1 MRGGSGR
8 PLTAHAALSNKSAIK
23 AAWLPTRRER
33 RVAPRAFKL
42 SFSTV
47 FLHRCILSD
56 AALSLPSFFY
66 LLSFDRATLWCSH
79 SYSRSL
85 VARGG
90 KAGARFSNRVRRAR
104 EKMTPARDLSL
115 CHVISPSFQW
125 VGLRLFVRLAE
136 PTGSARPA
144 RRGRQRCWTIARNE
158 HARWPTPW
166 HVVFR

>member
-33 RVAPRAFKL
+33 RVAP
-42 SFSTV
+42 SV
-47 FLHRCILSD
+47 QVIFLHCIPSQVHSLRRCSVFAIVL
-56 AALSLPSFFY
+56 Y

-79 SYSRSL
+79 SYSRSMA
-85 VARGG
+85 ARGG

-104 EKMTPARDLSL
+104 EKMAPARDLSL